1 MKHKKNIFYFL
12 HFIIFSYNSFLSSP
26 IISLDYLHS
35 PNYYITNISNIFPDN
50 YFSSISIT
58 TKELL
63 YSQETN
69 LSANYSYFLTTS
81 KNGIISLILNNKTLF
96 SIDFNKKM
104 YQTNIDQT
112 NIINEDKVVLAF
124 EGKLFIVK
132 NNLEVQNF
140 EEFTTPISELVDM
153 TPFSLWFMP
162 DYYFLSSKKYSI
174 VRILNNDKNK
184 FNIDIELNLIIFID
198 YTLICLKDKEQVWNT
213 TITNVY
219 FLNKNEENKI
229 KNKKLK
235 IDEIMLIYENNEK
248 LETNIKNNFG
258 NKLNDILF
266 IHGYDKINKKYVK
279 IYDFN
284 TFSHIVQNNT
294 VNNIEEQS
302 NKNFIN
308 EIEYKSNISKNY
320 DNIDLLIYYWIIGFL
335 IIWSILIIF
344 HNFIFKI
351 FFSLSELCKYF
362 NKDSDN
368 KDINNNTNDNNNNNN
383 NNNELNNIF
392 QKKETSEIVFQNI
405 QNNFMDNEIVNDENS
420 NDKNERKKTI
430 DLEGKINKLK
440 KNNINIIYKNINE
453 ENENENEN
461 HNILKSIRKDLYQIK
476 LKQSQSNKNVKRLKK
491 IKKSLNMSSFSNSN
505 SQLKVNTPKNNIEN
519 NNELL
524 NTEKKINY
532 KKDELCIKKEISTPS
547 VTLTRLEKDFKDIS
561 LVKKYNTGNNII
573 LILKGKHIIDEEIYA
588 IKIKKLSNPN
598 DEQSVIN
605 EAKNMTKIHSKHIL
619 EYITCWFDK
628 SLGKFE
634 YLMGDEINE
643 ETSESMNEIY
653 IDEKN
658 FSSSSKINKTVYRE
672 DEENNNNIFRN
683 KNSKEQKKDDQYI
696 KQLYEKDNLSDNE
709 IFANKKKSNNV
720 EKKFYPKK
728 NSNEEKKNKVK
739 RKSNYNYI
747 EDSLIRSKISQENV
761 PDLKMYFFIQMEYCQ
776 GMTLLE
782 YIKDHSKTG
791 INNKTLYSFTYQIIK
806 SLARIHENKIVHR
819 DINPENIFIDNENSI
834 KIGDFSSAKEI
845 QSTKLKKKFN
855 LNNRIML
862 SQSTGDIA
870 KEANNYKDEIEIDS
884 DKDISGSRLYWSP
897 EQEQGISVSKKS
909 DIYAV
914 GLVLYVMC
922 ECFSNDK
929 EIKKGIIDLKKKN
942 IFSEKV
948 KNFYKL
954 QYNLIIQMIEYDP
967 NDRPDC
973 EQLLYSEEMTKWK
986 NMIEENN

>member
-1 MKHKKNIFYFL
+1 MKYKKNLFYFL
-12 HFIIFSYNSFLSSP
+12 HFIIFSYNSFLSSQINP
-26 IISLDYLHS
+26 LDYLHS

-63 YSQETN
+63 FSNETN
-69 LSANYSYFLTTS
+69 LSNNYSYFLTTS

-174 VRILNNDKNK
+174 IRILNNDKNK
-184 FNIDIELNLIIFID
+184 FYNDIELNLIIFID

-229 KNKKLK
+229 KNKNLK
-235 IDEIMLIYENNEK
+235 IDEIMLIYDNNEK

-302 NKNFIN
+302 NKNFIS
-308 EIEYKSNISKNY
+308 ELDYKSNISKNY
-320 DNIDLLIYYWIIGFL
+320 DNIDLFIYYSIIGIL
-335 IIWSILIIF
+335 TIWSIIIIF

-351 FFSLSELCKYF
+351 FFSISKLCKYF
-362 NKDSDN
+362 INDFDN
-368 KDINNNTNDNNNNNN
+368 KEKNNNTNN
-383 NNNELNNIF
+383 NNNELPNNF
-392 QKKETSEIVFQNI
+392 QKKDSSEILFQNI
-405 QNNFMDNEIVNDENS
+405 QNNFIDNEIINDEKS
-420 NDKNERKKTI
+420 NDKNERKKTM
-430 DLEGKINKLK
+430 DLEGKINNIE
-440 KNNINIIYKNINE
+440 KNNINNIYKNINE
-453 ENENENEN
+453 ENENDN
-461 HNILKSIRKDLYQIK
+461 HNILRSIKRDLYHIK
-476 LKQSQSNKNVKRLKK
+476 LKQSQSNKNIKRLKK
-491 IKKSLNMSSFSNSN
+491 IKQSLNMSSFSNSN
-505 SQLKVNTPKNNIEN
+505 SQLKIITPKNNIEN

-524 NTEKKINY
+524 NTEKKINF
-532 KKDELCIKKEISTPS
+532 KKDDLNIKKEISTPS
-547 VTLTRLEKDFKDIS
+547 VILTRLEKDFKDIS

-573 LILKGKHIIDEEIYA
+573 IILKGKHIIDEEIYA

-605 EAKNMTKIHSKHIL
+605 EAKNMTKIHSKHIV

-634 YLMGDEINE
+634 YLMGDDNE
-643 ETSESMNEIY
+643 EFSESMKENIL
-653 IDEKN
+653 DEKN
-658 FSSSSKINKTVYRE
+658 YSSSCKINKKVYKE
-672 DEENNNNIFRN
+672 EEENTNIIFQN
-683 KNSKEQKKDDQYI
+683 KNSQEQKRDDQYI

-709 IFANKKKSNNV
+709 IFANKKKSNNI

-728 NSNEEKKNKVK
+728 NSIDEKKHKIK

-747 EDSLIRSKISQENV
+747 EDSLIKSKISQENV
-761 PDLKMYFFIQMEYCQ
+761 PDLNMYFFIQMEYCQ

-782 YIKDHSKTG
+782 YIKNHSKTG
-791 INNKTLYSFTYQIIK
+791 INNKTLYTFTYQIIK

-845 QSTKLKKKFN
+845 PPTKFKKKQN
-855 LNNRIML
+855 LNNRMML
-862 SQSTGDIA
+862 SQSTGNIA
-870 KEANNYKDEIEIDS
+870 KEAQNCKDEIEIDS
-884 DKDISGSRLYWSP
+884 DKDMSGSRLYWSP
-897 EQEQGISVSKKS
+897 EQEQGISVNKKS

-922 ECFSNDK
+922 ECYGSDK
-929 EIKKGIIDLKKKN
+929 EIKKGIMDLKRKN

-948 KNFYKL
+948 KNLYKL
-954 QYNLIIQMIEYDP
+954 QYNLILQMIEYEP

-973 EQLLYSEEMTKWK
+973 EQLLDSEEMTKWK
-986 NMIEENN
+986 NMVEENN